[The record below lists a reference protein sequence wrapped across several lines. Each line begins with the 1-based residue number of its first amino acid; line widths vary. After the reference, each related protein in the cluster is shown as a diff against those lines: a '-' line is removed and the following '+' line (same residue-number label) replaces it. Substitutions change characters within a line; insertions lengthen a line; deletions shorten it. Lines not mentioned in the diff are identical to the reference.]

1 MEIKQNWIRLLGIA
15 GALGGL
21 VLFAGDMLF
30 YFQSGSTDLL
40 MNMTKASDERI
51 SLSGISALIATWLY
65 LLGVWQVYIAF
76 KPTSAKIR
84 VVLLLSFIGILT
96 AYGIVHAEYVA
107 IAITA
112 KLAVQNQLDIAT
124 TTELAS
130 HVNELLRL
138 FVYPLFGVLSL
149 VFISQVWKRK
159 TLYPRWMVFFFPLL
173 PFLLQGVFVKFLT
186 GNAWVVVIGGF
197 LNLILVIFF
206 IASTIALWN
215 VRTEEKL

>member
-1 MEIKQNWIRLLGIA
+1 MKINQFWVRFLGVL

-40 MNMTKASDERI
+40 TNMSKASDNRI
-51 SLSGISALIATWLY
+51 LLSGISALLATWLY
-65 LLGVWQVYIAF
+65 LLGLVQVYVAF
-76 KPTSAKIR
+76 KPASALVKSL
-84 VVLLLSFIGILT
+84 VLVSFAGILT

-112 KLAVQNQLDIAT
+112 KLAVQNQLDLIT
-124 TTELAS
+124 TSALAS
-130 HVNELLRL
+130 SINESLRL
-138 FVYPLFGVLSL
+138 FVYPLFAVLSF
-149 VFISQVWKRK
+149 VFIQQVWKRK
-159 TLYPRWMVFFFPLL
+159 TLYPRWIIFFFPLV
-173 PFLLQGVFVKFLT
+173 PFLFQGVIVKVLS
-186 GNAWVVVIGGF
+186 GNIWTIVVGGF

-215 VRTEEKL
+215 VRSEEK